1 MAERGEYTARR
12 RGWNNENA
20 TVFPATLFD
29 YNGVL
34 IDDEHVHLEAFREVL
49 RPLGIEVGEREYF
62 ARYIGFDDVG
72 MFRAIL
78 EDSSKG
84 AEDGLVRQLVDAKRP
99 VYKKLA
105 ERGLRSFAGAA
116 ELVRRRASAGP
127 VGIVSGA
134 LRDEIE
140 MGLGVLSIKDCVSAI
155 VAAEDMGAPKPDPAG
170 YLRGI
175 EALAGLAG
183 PEAARR
189 ALVIEDSLPGIQAA
203 KSAGLSCIAVAHSY
217 SMEELRAGG
226 ADLVVPTLGELGE
239 QRLGELYR
247 RLHG

>member
-1 MAERGEYTARR
+1 M
-12 RGWNNENA
+12 
-20 TVFPATLFD
+20 FPATLFD

-34 IDDEHVHLEAFREVL
+34 IDDEHVHLDAFREVL
-49 RPLGIEVGEREYF
+49 KPLGIEVGEREYF

-78 EDSSKG
+78 EDMQKSD
-84 AEDGLVRQLVDAKRP
+84 DGLVRRLVDAKRP

-105 ERGLRSFAGAA
+105 EQGLRSFAGAA
-116 ELVRRRASAGP
+116 ELVRRRASVGP

-134 LRDEIE
+134 LRDEIV
-140 MGLGVLSIKDCVSAI
+140 MGLGVLSIGDCVSAI
-155 VAAEDMGAPKPDPAG
+155 VAAEDMAAPKPDPSG

-183 PEAARR
+183 LEAARR
-189 ALVIEDSLPGIQAA
+189 ALVIEDSLPGIEAA
-203 KSAGLSCIAVAHSY
+203 KRAGLSCVAVAHSY
-217 SMEELRAGG
+217 SVDELLEGG
-226 ADLVVPTLGELGE
+226 ADLVVPTLGELDE
-239 QRLGELYR
+239 QKLGELYR

>member
-1 MAERGEYTARR
+1 
-12 RGWNNENA
+12 
-20 TVFPATLFD
+20 VFKATLFD

-34 IDDEHVHLEAFREVL
+34 IDDEHVHLAAFREVL

-78 EDSSKG
+78 EDTKTRSD
-84 AEDGLVRQLVDAKRP
+84 DGLVRRLVETKRP

-105 ERGLRSFAGAA
+105 ARGLRSFAGAA

-140 MGLGVLSIKDCVSAI
+140 MGLEVLSVKDCVSAI

-175 EALAGLAG
+175 DALAGLAG
-183 PEAARR
+183 LEAARR
-189 ALVIEDSLPGIQAA
+189 ALVIEDSPPGIEAA
-203 KSAGLSCIAVAHSY
+203 KAAGLSCVAVAHSY
-217 SMEELRAGG
+217 SIEELRGGG
-226 ADLVVPTLGELGE
+226 ADLVVPTLGELDE
-239 QRLGELYR
+239 QKLGELYR